1 MTNGKLHKL
10 LKIEE
15 SDCQIIDSMMTKYS
29 YNEHSQSDDGPYID
43 FDIDDILEDMT
54 IFRDWINDYN
64 NKLK

>member
-1 MTNGKLHKL
+1 
-10 LKIEE
+10 
-15 SDCQIIDSMMTKYS
+15 MTKYS